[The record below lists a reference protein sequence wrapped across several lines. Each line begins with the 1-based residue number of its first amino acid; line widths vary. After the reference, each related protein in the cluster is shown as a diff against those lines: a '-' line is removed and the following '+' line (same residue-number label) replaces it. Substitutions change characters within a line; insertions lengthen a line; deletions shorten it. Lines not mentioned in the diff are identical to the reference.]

1 MFTDL
6 NENTYTN
13 AIKFVI
19 ESEIMKVYPD
29 GSFRPNEPVTVAEF
43 CRMIHILGQGK
54 ENVNQYNGFNS
65 NYSYDIRQL
74 NKESIDKF
82 YMEDLKYIE
91 IMTQSFSKDKNKKH
105 IKSLLLQSNSCINSN
120 DAINILE
127 LFFCNIIYDYEGEEY
142 VFDKIKY
149 TKIDTNYVR
158 IDIFSRGICCELLY
172 RYILFFL
179 SGVLN
184 AENDYIEKS
193 IQYWEQH
200 CYFNI
205 YEFSKRILTT
215 LNNINVRVHI
225 NKVMEYILFNN
236 VDIKNCQ
243 ITSLIINEL
252 IKIENDIDLHLKN
265 KVFTDGHAYHYTSLT
280 SLYHMLSKS
289 NNSKNFE
296 QPNIYLNA
304 SNIIYLNDPQEG
316 KLHQEHIS
324 SSLNNKDIDVDVNN
338 AYIICFCKN
347 NKERLPMW
355 VQYADNAKGCRIEF
369 EIPKRIKTYSVD
381 YKENLNTP
389 EVVNYLI
396 KIYND
401 ENNDSIKKYIYNRL
415 QEVEYYY
422 KDVYYSHEDEIRY
435 ILNASPQNAL
445 EYDFIREG
453 EYFPRLYCETP
464 YPFLIKSVMLGPKCP
479 NPEQVILYLKRM
491 GVPEVYKSNIKFQ

>member
-1 MFTDL
+1 
-6 NENTYTN
+6 
-13 AIKFVI
+13 
-19 ESEIMKVYPD
+19 
-29 GSFRPNEPVTVAEF
+29 
-43 CRMIHILGQGK
+43 
-54 ENVNQYNGFNS
+54 
-65 NYSYDIRQL
+65 
-74 NKESIDKF
+74 
-82 YMEDLKYIE
+82 
-91 IMTQSFSKDKNKKH
+91 
-105 IKSLLLQSNSCINSN
+105 
-120 DAINILE
+120 
-127 LFFCNIIYDYEGEEY
+127 
-142 VFDKIKY
+142 
-149 TKIDTNYVR
+149 
-158 IDIFSRGICCELLY
+158 
-172 RYILFFL
+172 
-179 SGVLN
+179 
-184 AENDYIEKS
+184 
-193 IQYWEQH
+193 
-200 CYFNI
+200 
-205 YEFSKRILTT
+205 
-215 LNNINVRVHI
+215 
-225 NKVMEYILFNN
+225 MEYILFNN